1 MYEEYFGFAEKPF
14 SVTPDPRYLYESEC
28 HRSALHVLEYAIRRR
43 EGLMLVSG
51 DTGTGKTSLCRALLD
66 RADRDTF
73 ASLVLNPFL
82 SQAELLRRLLQDF
95 GVVSRHDLRT
105 GRLAEVTAEELLDT
119 LRTFLLSLVP
129 LGARAVVVIDEA
141 QHLSPAALEQVRM
154 LSNLETDREKL
165 LQIVLVGDVGLPD
178 RLQHPKLRQLDQ
190 RVAIRHRL
198 DRLTRDELV
207 GYVSHRLSTAGGA
220 TVVRF
225 TPRSLDAVHRI
236 ARGVPRLVNQLCD
249 RALLA
254 AYASRTT
261 RVTPELVQQ
270 AAESLELR
278 DPAASRLRAHLPGLA
293 VVGRVAAVAATLLAI
308 VTGGLAYRSAVPAT
322 GRWDG
327 VTSDRVVMS
336 GWSPDSILP
345 PVPASSA
352 GAARPDAVGRPRPPV
367 AAASREAAGPRPY
380 SILVGSFDEADP
392 NLVLRAQELQELGYT
407 VYEIELD
414 LGAVGRRR
422 QLLVGGYSDVRRAVA
437 DEARLTR
444 DPRFRDARV
453 VVSTTAASGPS

>member
-14 SVTPDPRYLYESEC
+14 SLTPDPRYLHESEC
-28 HRSALHVLEYAIRRR
+28 HRSAVQVLEYAIRRR

-51 DTGTGKTSLCRALLD
+51 DTGTGKTTLCRALLD
-66 RADRDTF
+66 RVDRDTF

-82 SQAELLRRLLQDF
+82 SQADLLRRLLQDF
-95 GVVSRHDLRT
+95 GVVSPQDLRT
-105 GRLAEVTAEELLDT
+105 GRLAEVRVEQLLDT

-141 QHLSPAALEQVRM
+141 QHLSPAALEQVWM

-165 LQIVLVGDVGLPD
+165 IQIVLVGDLGLPD
-178 RLQHPKLRQLDQ
+178 RLRHPKLRHLDQ

-207 GYVSHRLSTAGGA
+207 GYLSHRLSTAGAA

-236 ARGVPRLVNQLCD
+236 ADGVPRLVNQLCD
-249 RALLA
+249 RTLLA

-261 RVTPELVQQ
+261 RVTPELVLQ

-278 DPAASRLRAHLPGLA
+278 DPAASRLRAHLPRLA
-293 VVGRVAAVAATLLAI
+293 VVGRLAAAAAALVAV
-308 VTGGLAYRSAVPAT
+308 VGGGLVYRSAVPAT
-322 GRWDG
+322 GRWEG
-327 VTSDRVVMS
+327 VASDRVAMS

-345 PVPASSA
+345 PVTA
-352 GAARPDAVGRPRPPV
+352 PPV
-367 AAASREAAGPRPY
+367 AAARTPTPSVRPLTAPSSRQAAGPRPY
-380 SILVGSFDEADP
+380 SILIGSFADADGD
-392 NLVLRAQELQELGYT
+392 LAIRTQDLQGLGFQ

-414 LGAVGRRR
+414 LGSAGRRR
-422 QLLVGGYSDVRRAVA
+422 QLLVGGYADVERAVA
-437 DEARLTR
+437 DEARLR
-444 DPRFRDARV
+444 LDARFSEARII
-453 VVSTTAASGPS
+453 VSTTSAIGAP